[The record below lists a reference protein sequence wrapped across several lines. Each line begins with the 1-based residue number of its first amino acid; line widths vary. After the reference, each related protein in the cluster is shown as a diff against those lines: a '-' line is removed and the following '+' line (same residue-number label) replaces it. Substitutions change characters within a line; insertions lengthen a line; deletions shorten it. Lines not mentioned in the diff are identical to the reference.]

1 MNYLFLYYDSINVPH
16 NLYLLNKEIKDKN
29 YQVISFALT
38 KSRNNNNHMDI
49 DIVVLV
55 STNPRYYGTDVIA
68 EKVQLNR
75 DLFSC
80 VLQDN

>member
-1 MNYLFLYYDSINVPH
+1 MDYLFLYYDSINVPD
-16 NLYLLNKEIKDKN
+16 NLNQLNKLIKNNN

-38 KSRNNNNHMDI
+38 KSRNNQMDI
-49 DIVVLV
+49 DIIVLV
-55 STNPRYYGTDVIA
+55 STNPRYYWTDTIA

-80 VLQDN
+80 VLQNN